1 LGRYVDSVTK
11 LPLVVFTVSLFSL
24 LLIPAHAKTEL
35 EATMKDMA
43 GATHRVEADLK
54 LTDDT
59 KHARDADLKDV
70 ATMKAD
76 AVKAQTLTP
85 KKEQMLPPD
94 QQAAMTTAYQKD
106 MTAFAAD
113 IDTLGT
119 DIQAD
124 KWDAARTD
132 FKKLIDDEKAG
143 HKAYRIKK
151 D

>member
-1 LGRYVDSVTK
+1 
-11 LPLVVFTVSLFSL
+11 
-24 LLIPAHAKTEL
+24 
-35 EATMKDMA
+35 MKDMA
-43 GATHRVEADLK
+43 GATHRVQADLK

-59 KHARDADLKDV
+59 KHNQPADLKDV

-76 AVKAQTLTP
+76 AVKARSLVP
-85 KKEQMLPPD
+85 AKEQNLPPD

-106 MTAFAAD
+106 ITAFSAD
-113 IDTLGT
+113 IDTLSA

-124 KWDAARTD
+124 KWAAARTD
-132 FKKLIDDEKAG
+132 FAKLMADEKAG

>member
-1 LGRYVDSVTK
+1 MKPALI
-11 LPLVVFTVSLFSL
+11 FSAFAL

-35 EATMKDMA
+35 ESTMKDMA
-43 GATHRVEADLK
+43 EATHRVGTDLK

-59 KHARDADLKDV
+59 KHAKDADLKDV

-76 AVKAQTLTP
+76 AVKSHNLVP
-85 KKEQMLPPD
+85 KKEQNLPPD
-94 QQAAMTTAYQKD
+94 QQAAMTASYQKD
-106 MTAFAAD
+106 MDAFTAD
-113 IDTLGT
+113 IDTLST

-124 KWDAARTD
+124 KWTAARAD
-132 FKKLIDDEKAG
+132 FQKLLTDEKSG